1 MRYVG
6 IDGCRGG
13 WFAVTMGDDGSW
25 KTGLF
30 DSLNDVLAS
39 FPGARHVLVD
49 IPIGLPRNAPRTCDR
64 EARRLLGPKRA
75 SSVFPVPCRKAVY
88 ARTYERACALNQRA
102 MGVKVSRQAW
112 GICPGIAEAD
122 RLMQS
127 SRHLAGTVRESHP
140 ELCLW
145 ALLGGG
151 PLRFPKKTPQ
161 GRLERMSIL
170 ETVFD
175 DAVRVYEQSLAGY
188 ARSAVARDDIID
200 ALALVVASWSCR
212 GRLLSIPEVPEHDE
226 TGLPMEMTIP
236 RHKRIS

>member
-30 DSLNDVLAS
+30 DSLKDVLAS

-49 IPIGLPRNAPRTCDR
+49 IPIGLPKNAPRTCDR

-88 ARTYERACALNQRA
+88 ARTYERACALNRRA
-102 MGVKVSRQAW
+102 IGVSISMQTKA
-112 GICPGIAEAD
+112 ICPKIAEAD
-122 RLMQS
+122 RLLQS
-127 SRHLAGTVRESHP
+127 SRHLVGMVRESHP

-145 ALLGGG
+145 ALLGGR
-151 PLRFPKKTPQ
+151 PLRFPRRPP
-161 GRLERMSIL
+161 R
-170 ETVFD
+170 
-175 DAVRVYEQSLAGY
+175 AGS
-188 ARSAVARDDIID
+188 SA
-200 ALALVVASWSCR
+200 
-212 GRLLSIPEVPEHDE
+212 
-226 TGLPMEMTIP
+226 
-236 RHKRIS
+236 

>member
-13 WFAVTMGDDGSW
+13 LFAVTMGDDGSW
-25 KTGLF
+25 KTGMF
-30 DSLNDVLAS
+30 DSLDDVMSS

-49 IPIGLPRNAPRTCDR
+49 IPIGLPSHAPRACDR

-88 ARTYERACALNQRA
+88 ARTYERACSLNQRA

-112 GICPGIAEAD
+112 GLCPGIAGAD
-122 RLMQS
+122 RLLQS
-127 SRHLAGTVRESHP
+127 SRHLVGMVRESHP
-140 ELCLW
+140 ELCLG
-145 ALLGGG
+145 ALLGGR
-151 PLRFPKKTPQ
+151 PLRFPKKTAQ

-200 ALALVVASWSCR
+200 ALALAVASWSCR
-212 GRLLSIPEVPEHDE
+212 GQLRSIPDDPEFDE
-226 TGLPMEMTIP
+226 TGLPMEIVLP
-236 RHKRIS
+236 